1 VNDVKKILIV
11 EDEPD
16 VAEVM
21 KMLLVR
27 DGYSADISFDPHT
40 ALDIMKN
47 YDLLLLDIMMPRMS
61 GRQVL
66 EEMKKKNID
75 VPVIVV
81 SAVGLPMEMA
91 SEFSKM
97 YPGVDFVAKTE
108 MHTDLIR
115 VIVEKIG
122 K

>member
-1 VNDVKKILIV
+1 MKKVLIV

-27 DGYSADISFDPHT
+27 DGYSAEISFDPKA

-66 EEMKKKNID
+66 EEMRKRGIE

-91 SEFSKM
+91 SEFSKL

-115 VIVEKIG
+115 AIVEKIG

>member
-1 VNDVKKILIV
+1 MKKILIV

-16 VAEVM
+16 VAETM
-21 KMLLVR
+21 KMLVER
-27 DGYSADISFDPHT
+27 DGYQCDYCLDPRQG
-40 ALDIMKN
+40 LEKMKG

-66 EEMKKKNID
+66 EEMKKRGIQM
-75 VPVIVV
+75 PVIVV
-81 SAVGLPMEMA
+81 SAVGLPIEIA
-91 SEFSKM
+91 SELNKF
-97 YPGVDFVAKTE
+97 YPGVEFVAKTE

-115 VIVEKIG
+115 AIVEKIG

>member
-1 VNDVKKILIV
+1 MKKILIV

-16 VAEVM
+16 VAETM
-21 KMLLVR
+21 KMLVER
-27 DGYSADISFDPHT
+27 DGYQCDYCLDPR
-40 ALDIMKN
+40 AGLEKMAG

-66 EEMKKKNID
+66 EEMKKRGIE

-81 SAVGLPMEMA
+81 SAVGLPIEVA
-91 SEFSKM
+91 SELSKT

-115 VIVEKIG
+115 AIVEKIG

>member
-1 VNDVKKILIV
+1 MKKILIV

-16 VAEVM
+16 VAETM
-21 KMLLVR
+21 KMLIER
-27 DGYSADISFDPHT
+27 DGYQCDYCLNPVEG
-40 ALDIMKN
+40 LEKMKG

-66 EEMKKKNID
+66 EEMKKRGIAI
-75 VPVIVV
+75 PVIVV
-81 SAVGLPMEMA
+81 SAVGLPLEVA
-91 SEFSKM
+91 SELGKV
-97 YPGVDFVAKTE
+97 YPGVDFVPKTE

-115 VIVEKIG
+115 AIVEKIG